1 MKRKTVQAGAG
12 GVNRLRI
19 ILRKILVGTL
29 LAAPLPAAADDP
41 DFLTLAAG
49 YYDIYQKKH
58 EAAEFRA
65 EYRSDR
71 KIWIFKP
78 FVGVMGTT
86 DSAFYGYGGVLV
98 DVYFGRR
105 WVLTPSF
112 AAGYYEEGDGRDLGY
127 ELEFRSSIELS
138 YRFDNRTRLGLSFY
152 HLSNANIGDFNPGTE
167 VLSIVYSIPLG
178 SGD

>member
-1 MKRKTVQAGAG
+1 VITIRRFFKAFA
-12 GVNRLRI
+12 LYAI
-19 ILRKILVGTL
+19 I
-29 LAAPLPAAADDP
+29 AAPFSAAAEDP
-41 DFLTLAAG
+41 DFLTVAVGSFDLVQ
-49 YYDIYQKKH
+49 DRNQ
-58 EAAEFRA
+58 AAEFRA

-78 FVGVMGTT
+78 FIGAMGTT

-98 DVYFGRR
+98 DVFFGKR

-112 AAGYYEEGDGRDLGY
+112 AAGYYDQGDGLDLGH

-152 HLSNANIGDFNPGTE
+152 HLSNASIGDINPGTE

-178 SGD
+178 EGK